1 MHNILLDQ
9 EIQILRFWWKWEK
22 CGNQNFTEGEKYI
35 FYIQKQNT
43 RELTEMKMVQNWNKY
58 LHK

>member
-22 CGNQNFTEGEKYI
+22 CGNQNFTEGENYI
-35 FYIQKQNT
+35 FYIQKA
-43 RELTEMKMVQNWNKY
+43 KY
-58 LHK
+58 QGADRNENGTKLKQIFT